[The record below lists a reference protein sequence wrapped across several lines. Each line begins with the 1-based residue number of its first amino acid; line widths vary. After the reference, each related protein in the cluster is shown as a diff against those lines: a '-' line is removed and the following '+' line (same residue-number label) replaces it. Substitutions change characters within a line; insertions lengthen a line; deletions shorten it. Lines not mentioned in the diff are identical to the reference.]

1 MTFKL
6 DFIDRH
12 GVFVLILK
20 FIALVKMF
28 CDKWMCSNIRVYSTS
43 DLRLNCQ
50 ILCQTALFLNRSTP
64 VNPYHSFEFY
74 VCMPRLY
81 AYLGGFMNLSKTKL
95 KLKLNSIVLYKSK
108 PTSNFDLTETIRFKR
123 IKVENSTSK
132 TAEFCC
138 FAESPL
144 STQG

>member
-43 DLRLNCQ
+43 VLRLDCQ
-50 ILCQTALFLNRSTP
+50 IYA
-64 VNPYHSFEFY
+64 
-74 VCMPRLY
+74 RL
-81 AYLGGFMNLSKTKL
+81 
-95 KLKLNSIVLYKSK
+95 LY
-108 PTSNFDLTETIRFKR
+108 F
-123 IKVENSTSK
+123 
-132 TAEFCC
+132 
-138 FAESPL
+138 
-144 STQG
+144 